1 MFTSDP
7 HPNKAVGLL
16 GGQRIYACSR
26 GNRLLLTQ
34 GGNVDTLSTVIVL
47 PAVIRAGEMSILDPP
62 TAELATAMGAAC
74 SPHHH

>member
-7 HPNKAVGLL
+7 YPNQPVGLL
-16 GGQRIYACSR
+16 GGQRLYTCTR

-47 PAVIRAGEMSILDPP
+47 PAVIRAGEMSVLDPP
-62 TAELATAMGAAC
+62 TAE
-74 SPHHH
+74 